1 MTVQQRLNPALKP
14 ALESVLGD
22 LLVNLAVAL
31 DEITI
36 EVAAASWQEVAKR
49 LAAAPE
55 THFDQCVDLCGV
67 DYLEYGRQEWAGEES
82 VSYTG
87 YSRGVEPASNA
98 RLKFG
103 DETPPADPGRPRFAV
118 VAHLLSYKHNWRVR
132 VRVPCVDAEMPTV
145 PSVVSVW
152 PVVNWFEREAFDLFG
167 ILFDDHPDM
176 RRILTDYGF
185 VGHPMRKDFPLI
197 GRVEVRFD
205 PEKHRVVYEPVSIE
219 PRVLVP
225 RVHRHDSRYVVP
237 EEPTRRG
244 G

>member
-1 MTVQQRLNPALKP
+1 MTVQQRLDSALTPALQ
-14 ALESVLGD
+14 SVLGD
-22 LLVNLAVAL
+22 LLVHLTVAL

-36 EVAAASWQEVAKR
+36 EVAAAHWPKAAR
-49 LAAAPE
+49 LLAESPE

-67 DYLEYGRQEWAGEES
+67 DYLEFGKQEWAGEES
-82 VSYTG
+82 VSYAG
-87 YSRGVEPASNA
+87 YSRGVDPASNA

-103 DETPPADPGRPRFAV
+103 DELPAGNQDRPRFAV

-132 VRVPCVDAEMPTV
+132 VRVPCVDAAMPSV
-145 PSVVSVW
+145 PSVVAVW

-176 RRILTDYGF
+176 RRILSDYGF

-197 GRVEVRFD
+197 GNVEVRFD
-205 PEKHRVVYEPVSIE
+205 PGKNRVVYEPVSIE

-225 RVHRHDSRYVVP
+225 KVHRHDSRYVVP
-237 EEPTRRG
+237 EEPAG
-244 G
+244 GGR